1 MSSLVPNPAPDFT
14 ATACMP
20 DNSFKEDFKLSD
32 YRGKYVVLFFYPL
45 DFTFV
50 CPSEIIAFD
59 TKLEEFKSKYGPSLG
74 FHGAA
79 VVAGGREAR
88 WETVRNAL
96 AEMPPECTHIAVH
109 DAARPAVSKELLDR
123 LFEAARSLSAVVP
136 AVRVT
141 ATVKRLSAERIDV
154 ANREGDALADA
165 ILGEAGRPSLSANV
179 ITETVDRKGL
189 AEVQT
194 PQIFEAALL
203 RRAYAQDD
211 LSGATDDASLVERLG
226 EPVHAV
232 EGDVMNLKVTTP
244 GDLKLVRAILGVRA
258 PAERPAHK
266 RF

>member
-1 MSSLVPNPAPDFT
+1 MNV
-14 ATACMP
+14 
-20 DNSFKEDFKLSD
+20 
-32 YRGKYVVLFFYPL
+32 GV
-45 DFTFV
+45 
-50 CPSEIIAFD
+50 IIAAAGQGTRFGASQKLD
-59 TKLEEFKSKYGPSLG
+59 QDVGGRALLLRTVELFTKRDEVRTILVAAPPDKLDDFKSKYGPSLG
-74 FHGAA
+74 FHGATI
-79 VVAGGREAR
+79 VAGGREAR

-96 AEMPPECTHIAVH
+96 AEVPQECTHIAVH

-141 ATVKRLSAERIDV
+141 ATVKRLSAEKIDV
-154 ANREGDALADA
+154 ADREGDLLADA

-179 ITETVDRKGL
+179 ITETVEREGL

-194 PQIFEAALL
+194 PQVFEAALL
-203 RRAYAQDD
+203 RRAYEQGD
-211 LSGATDDASLVERLG
+211 LSGATDDAALVERLG

-232 EGDVMNLKVTTP
+232 EGDVTNLKVTTP
-244 GDLKLVRAILGVRA
+244 GDLRLVRAILGVRA